1 MLYLVPTPI
10 GNLKDIT
17 YRAIEVLKEVDLIL
31 AEDTRQTA
39 KLLKHYGIEKIMHS
53 HHKFNEH
60 QTTENIIKRLQ
71 AGENI
76 ALVSDGGTPAISD
89 PGFFLAR
96 ACIEAN
102 VEIQT
107 LPGAVA
113 LIPAL
118 VNAGFA
124 TDKFVFEGFLPHKK
138 GRKTRLE
145 FLAEDPRTVI
155 FYESPHRIS
164 KTLKQIAEHFG
175 NERKVSVSREITKK
189 FEETIRGN
197 VVEVLNYFEQNKAK
211 GEIVLVVEGKE
222 KVKKT
227 KINKYK

>member
-10 GNLKDIT
+10 GNLKDMT
-17 YRAIEVLKEVDLIL
+17 YRAVEILKEVDLVL
-31 AEDTRQTA
+31 AEDTRQTG
-39 KLLKHYGIEKIMHS
+39 KLLHHYGIEKQMHS

-71 AGENI
+71 LGENI

-89 PGFFLAR
+89 PGFYLVR

-102 VEIQT
+102 VEVQT
-107 LPGAVA
+107 IPGAVA

-118 VNAGFA
+118 VNSGFA

-145 FLAEDPRTVI
+145 ILAEDPRTVI
-155 FYESPHRIS
+155 LYESPHRII
-164 KTLKQIAEHFG
+164 KTLTQIAEHFG
-175 NERKVSVSREITKK
+175 AERKVSFSREISKK
-189 FEETIRGN
+189 FEETKRGT
-197 VVEVLNYFEQNKAK
+197 VTEVLAYFKDKKPK
-211 GEIVLVVEGKE
+211 GEFVLCIEGKE
-222 KVKKT
+222 KVKKDKT
-227 KINKYK
+227 NKYL